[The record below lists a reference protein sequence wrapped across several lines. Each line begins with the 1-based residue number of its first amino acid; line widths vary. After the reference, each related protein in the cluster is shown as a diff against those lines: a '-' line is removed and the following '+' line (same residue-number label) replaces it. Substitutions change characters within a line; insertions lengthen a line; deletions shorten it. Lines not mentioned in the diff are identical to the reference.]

1 MKKKL
6 FFTVLVSI
14 FLAGSICGNAQEFYE
29 RNNNNPS
36 FEEVDSW
43 GDGGILGA
51 KPDPT
56 PDPLPED
63 KPTPVGDGIWIL
75 VGAVSIY
82 GIVLYR
88 RGKKASGEEK

>member
-14 FLAGSICGNAQEFYE
+14 FLAGSVCGNAQGFYG
-29 RNNNNPS
+29 RNDNNPS
-36 FEEVDSW
+36 FEDVDSR

-56 PDPLPED
+56 PDPLPEE
-63 KPTPVGDGIWIL
+63 KPTPVGDGIWVLI
-75 VGAVSIY
+75 GAVSIY

-88 RGKKASGEEK
+88 REKKASKEEK